1 MDRMNQEI
9 KKKKE
14 ELNRAMTERMEIIR
28 NDKDIREKYSMIQY
42 EVNQIE
48 EDLRR
53 LMSKVK

>member
-1 MDRMNQEI
+1 MDRLNQEI